1 MVEAD
6 GRVEPLVVD
15 PWADLLNRPTN
26 LAFGDG
32 VLYYANLG
40 GYHIG
45 VLPVSDVG
53 APLHQPTFS
62 GQRPPR
68 DLESGDRSL

>member
-1 MVEAD
+1 MGCYTPDAIYVVEPG
-6 GRVEPLVVD
+6 GRVEPVVVD

-45 VLPVSDVG
+45 VLPVNDVG
-53 APLHQPTFS
+53 APLHRPTFS
-62 GQRPPR
+62 G
-68 DLESGDRSL
+68 